1 MDFAASS
8 FEYVNQNTV
17 HPVGLAALAI
27 ACALIAFGPV
37 RMIPLVLLGLA
48 VYIPSAQRLV
58 LAGAD
63 FAFLRLG
70 IMVALVRLGTT
81 GRLFTFR
88 FGWIDGLV
96 AGGTLA
102 KAALMPVTTGQMGI
116 LVQQVGS
123 AFDTLGMYLVARATL
138 RSIED
143 ISRLAVQSLVLCL
156 PVAVIFGIEKAT
168 GRNMLSVLG
177 GIPLMTDVREGKLRC
192 QGAFAHA
199 ILAGCFFVA
208 LLPHWLAAWRLD
220 ARSVVRPGA
229 SGYARWV
236 APAGFV
242 LTAVIV
248 VCCASSTPAAALLF
262 VLAAFAVYPMWMHL
276 RLVWM
281 GALALG
287 TVLHFVMNHG
297 IWHLIARIDLVGG
310 STGYHRFHLI
320 DKAIAHFGE
329 WWLVGTISTRH
340 WGWGLQD
347 VTNQYILEGVRGGV
361 WAMLAL
367 VVAIVLALRACGFW
381 LRRLP
386 AGSPQHLAVYGIGA
400 SIFAQMAI
408 FLAVSYFGQTIM
420 IWYLTIAMGAFLAE
434 SRVAEEARMR
444 ARAAELAERR
454 ALAGAPRREGAT
466 GVVGTLVRIG
476 R

>member
-17 HPVGLAALAI
+17 HPVGLAALAL
-27 ACALIAFGPV
+27 ACALIAFGPM

-81 GRLFTFR
+81 GRLLDFR

-96 AGGTLA
+96 AAGTLA
-102 KAALMPVTTGQMGI
+102 KVALMPVTTGQMGI
-116 LVQQVGS
+116 LIQQIGS

-143 ISRLAVQSLVLCL
+143 IGRLAVQSLVLCL
-156 PVAVIFGIEKAT
+156 PVALIFGIEKAT
-168 GRNMLSVLG
+168 GRNMLSVFG
-177 GIPLMTDVREGKLRC
+177 GIPLLTDVREGKLRC

-208 LLPHWLAAWRLD
+208 LLPHWLASWR
-220 ARSVVRPGA
+220 ARGHA
-229 SGYARWV
+229 KWV
-236 APAGFV
+236 APAGFL

-262 VLAAFAVYPMWMHL
+262 VLAAFAVYPFWMHL
-276 RLVWM
+276 RIVWM

-320 DKAIAHFGE
+320 DKAIAHFHE
-329 WWLVGTISTRH
+329 WWMVGTISTRH

-361 WAMLAL
+361 WAMIAL
-367 VVAIVLALRACGFW
+367 IVAIVLALRACGFW

-434 SRVAEEARMR
+434 SRVSEEARMR
-444 ARAAELAERR
+444 ARAAALAERQ
-454 ALAGAPRREGAT
+454 ALAGAPRREGGSAVA
-466 GVVGTLVRIG
+466 GSLVKLG

>member
-17 HPVGLAALAI
+17 HPVGLAALAL
-27 ACALIAFGPV
+27 ACALIAFGPM

-81 GRLFTFR
+81 GRLLDFR

-96 AGGTLA
+96 AAGTLA
-102 KAALMPVTTGQMGI
+102 KVALMPVTTGQMGI
-116 LVQQVGS
+116 LIQQIGS

-143 ISRLAVQSLVLCL
+143 IGRLAVQSLVLCL
-156 PVAVIFGIEKAT
+156 PVALIFGIEKAT
-168 GRNMLSVLG
+168 GRNMLSVFG
-177 GIPLMTDVREGKLRC
+177 GIPLLTDVREGKLRC

-208 LLPHWLAAWRLD
+208 LLPHWLASWR
-220 ARSVVRPGA
+220 ARGHA
-229 SGYARWV
+229 KWV
-236 APAGFV
+236 APAGFL

-262 VLAAFAVYPMWMHL
+262 VLAAFAAYPFWMHL
-276 RLVWM
+276 RIVWM

-287 TVLHFVMNHG
+287 TALHFVMNHG

-320 DKAIAHFGE
+320 DKAIAHFHE
-329 WWLVGTISTRH
+329 WWMVGTISTRH

-361 WAMLAL
+361 WAMIAL
-367 VVAIVLALRACGFW
+367 IVAIVLALRACGFW

-434 SRVAEEARMR
+434 SRVSEEARMR
-444 ARAAELAERR
+444 ARAAALAERQ
-454 ALAGAPRREGAT
+454 ALAGAPRREGGSAVA
-466 GVVGTLVRIG
+466 GSLVKVGR
-476 R
+476 